1 MKLGPVTCQNSI
13 NINHIDMKLG
23 PVTKLDKK
31 NKTMSTNFK
40 NDIMSA
46 SCDVIVIFPIYGQ
59 FGATRKPDSERIVCK
74 T

>member
-31 NKTMSTNFK
+31 NKTASKKIGDDVMLG
-40 NDIMSA
+40 
-46 SCDVIVIFPIYGQ
+46 SCDGIVIFPIYDQ
-59 FGATRKPDSERIVCK
+59 F
-74 T
+74 

>member
-31 NKTMSTNFK
+31 NKTASKKIDVDVLSK
-40 NDIMSA
+40 N
-46 SCDVIVIFPIYGQ
+46 CDVIFIFPIFGQ
-59 FGATRKPDSERIVCK
+59 FGTIRKPD
-74 T
+74 

>member
-31 NKTMSTNFK
+31 NKTASKKLAMMSCWEVVMALSFFQFMTNFEEPG
-40 NDIMSA
+40 I
-46 SCDVIVIFPIYGQ
+46 
-59 FGATRKPDSERIVCK
+59 
-74 T
+74 

>member
-31 NKTMSTNFK
+31 NKT
-40 NDIMSA
+40 A
-46 SCDVIVIFPIYGQ
+46 SKKIGDDVMLG
-59 FGATRKPDSERIVCK
+59 S
-74 T
+74 